1 MFDDRAKFAIALL
14 LVTGVLAVIRVLVVA
29 RVK

>member
-1 MFDDRAKFAIALL
+1 MLDDRSKFAIALL
-14 LVTGVLAVIRVLVVA
+14 LVTGLLAVIRVLVVA